1 MGKKILYKIKDSVD
15 LFLSDEKFIVAY
27 YMNTRQRKT
36 FKVNRNFIFLLENID
51 GKNNL
56 SMLQKIM
63 KEKYGIEEEE
73 IEIILSS
80 LLKNKIITEV
90 NFENDILN
98 LDDLNRFDRQINYFS
113 EFLENE
119 VEGIKAQKKLMD
131 SHVLILGCGAIGG
144 DIAIELAMAGVR
156 KFTLLDYDT
165 VEESDISRHMYYSF
179 DKIGEKKVKI
189 LKNQILNIDKKIEVN
204 CIEVA
209 VTPTYDLEETIEKA
223 DFIINTLDE
232 PYIGYTSAKI
242 SRICIKKDKPHFV
255 AGGFD
260 AHLASTGEIVIP
272 HITPCVE
279 CYSQYFKEK
288 LKGWKPKEHP
298 VDNVQRTLEIGGLS
312 SMSLFSASFAVVEI
326 IKYLAGIVNFESNF
340 KVRGEFLFDSMN
352 LTYINIERDKNCLI
366 CGDDEK
372 K

>member
-165 VEESDISRHMYYSF
+165 VEE
-179 DKIGEKKVKI
+179 
-189 LKNQILNIDKKIEVN
+189 
-204 CIEVA
+204 
-209 VTPTYDLEETIEKA
+209 
-223 DFIINTLDE
+223 
-232 PYIGYTSAKI
+232 
-242 SRICIKKDKPHFV
+242 
-255 AGGFD
+255 
-260 AHLASTGEIVIP
+260 
-272 HITPCVE
+272 
-279 CYSQYFKEK
+279 
-288 LKGWKPKEHP
+288 
-298 VDNVQRTLEIGGLS
+298 
-312 SMSLFSASFAVVEI
+312 
-326 IKYLAGIVNFESNF
+326 
-340 KVRGEFLFDSMN
+340 
-352 LTYINIERDKNCLI
+352 
-366 CGDDEK
+366 
-372 K
+372 

>member
-1 MGKKILYKIKDSVD
+1 MEKNILYKIKDSVD
-15 LFLSDEKFIVAY
+15 LFLSDGKFIVAY
-27 YMNTRQRKT
+27 YMNTRQRRT
-36 FKVNRNFIFLLENID
+36 FKVNESFIFLLENID

-56 SMLQKIM
+56 DVLQKIM
-63 KEKYGIEEEE
+63 KEKYDIEKEE
-73 IEIILSS
+73 IESILNS

-90 NFENDILN
+90 NFENNILD

-156 KFTLLDYDT
+156 KFTLLDYDI
-165 VEESDISRHMYYSF
+165 VDESDLSRHMYYSF
-179 DKIGEKKVKI
+179 DKIGEKKVKT
-189 LKNQILNIDKKIEVN
+189 LKNQILNIDKKIKVN
-204 CIEVA
+204 SIEAA
-209 VTPTYDLEETIEKA
+209 VTPTYDLEEVIESA

-242 SRICIKKDKPHFV
+242 SRICIKKNKPHFI

-272 HITPCVE
+272 YMTPCVE

-326 IKYLAGIVNFESNF
+326 IKYLTGIVNFESNF